1 MTFCI
6 LLASYG
12 RVGGRREEF
21 PMLSGAVPTCN
32 RGRKVAK
39 TKFVIK
45 HLNLE
50 TAGDLI
56 VGTCNYSH
64 SNPLFSHVPHSI
76 LVEKNA

>member
-1 MTFCI
+1 MTLCSVYLI
-6 LLASYG
+6 ASYG

-21 PMLSGAVPTCN
+21 PMLSGAVPTCH

-50 TAGDLI
+50 TAGDYDSWNL
-56 VGTCNYSH
+56 
-64 SNPLFSHVPHSI
+64 
-76 LVEKNA
+76 